1 MWAKV
6 LQLKYCTHQRI
17 NSRNISSLPKSL
29 TWKGLS
35 KGGDVFRQGVKWV
48 PGLESNLSFW
58 SDCWLDS
65 GPIRASIQGPLT
77 LESMNLKIKEVRT
90 ASGWNWVS
98 LPFVFPSDLKKAI
111 QAVPIL
117 LFFRTSDQMAWN
129 SPKGGFDM
137 KSAYLLSDSR
147 LKDEAF
153 SGKWIW
159 SVHTLLRIQFLFGG
173 ACIIALVLESL

>member
-1 MWAKV
+1 M
-6 LQLKYCTHQRI
+6 
-17 NSRNISSLPKSL
+17 
-29 TWKGLS
+29 
-35 KGGDVFRQGVKWV
+35 
-48 PGLESNLSFW
+48 
-58 SDCWLDS
+58 
-65 GPIRASIQGPLT
+65 
-77 LESMNLKIKEVRT
+77 
-90 ASGWNWVS
+90 
-98 LPFVFPSDLKKAI
+98 FPSDLKKAI

-117 LFFRTSDQMAWN
+117 LFFRTSDQMAWKY